1 MEVFIQASLKIMK
14 FGAWENIFG
23 LMAKCTMASGKKIKC
38 MDMEYWSGEMA
49 RDMRDNLLMT
59 RERVEGY
66 SNGKMEEFMMESG
79 RMANNMEWGHLL
91 LKIIK

>member
-1 MEVFIQASLKIMK
+1 
-14 FGAWENIFG
+14 
-23 LMAKCTMASGKKIKC
+23 
-38 MDMEYWSGEMA
+38 
-49 RDMRDNLLMT
+49 MT
-59 RERVEGY
+59 REKVEVY